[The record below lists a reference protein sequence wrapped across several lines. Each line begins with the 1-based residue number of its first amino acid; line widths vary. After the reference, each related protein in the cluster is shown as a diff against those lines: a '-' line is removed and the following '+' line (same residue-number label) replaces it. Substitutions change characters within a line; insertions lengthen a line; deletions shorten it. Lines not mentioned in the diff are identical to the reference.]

1 MSESPYISSTGA
13 KKNYILKIVMLGDCA
28 VGKTSLIQQYSRK
41 ELQQEYKPTIGADF
55 HSKKVE
61 VKDEEGENKSVTL
74 QIWDTAGQECFKAI
88 NRGYY
93 RDADAA
99 IIVHDLGNESSINEG
114 ANYWL
119 EELSKARGSK
129 DINNN
134 YCIALCGN
142 KSDLPLPH
150 AVKQQE
156 LDDLV
161 EDFKIDHVA
170 QVSAQEGTGIN
181 DMFAEIGKLLL

>member
-1 MSESPYISSTGA
+1 MQHGGIGKIPTFKVILLGSSS
-13 KKNYILKIVMLGDCA
+13 
-28 VGKTSLIQQYSRK
+28 VGKSSLLRRFVDNQFISEAEATISKNEMSKVIQVFPD
-41 ELQQEYKPTIGADF
+41 EALPFED
-55 HSKKVE
+55 
-61 VKDEEGENKSVTL
+61 VKL
-74 QIWDTAGQECFKAI
+74 MIWDTAGQECFKAI
-88 NRGYY
+88 NSGYY